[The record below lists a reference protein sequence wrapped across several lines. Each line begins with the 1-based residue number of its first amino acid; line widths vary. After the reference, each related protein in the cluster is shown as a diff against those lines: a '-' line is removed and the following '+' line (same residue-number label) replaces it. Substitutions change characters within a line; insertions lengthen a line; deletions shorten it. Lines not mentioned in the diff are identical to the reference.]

1 MVGSLLQ
8 TPKLDAGTMSYAAL
22 ERHQS
27 RLSHLEHLEAI
38 AAWDEATMMSE
49 GGGDARAEALATLR
63 GIIHDEAVKSE
74 VGEWIA
80 AAEAR
85 AGELDAWQRA
95 NVREIRRA
103 WVRATALPSALVEA
117 TSRAESKSEQ
127 AWRKL
132 RSDNDWNSFA
142 PLLAEVIGKKRETA
156 TALAERLD
164 LEPYDALLDGFE
176 PGAKSAEIALLFARL
191 GEFLPPF
198 IARVV
203 EKQKREALVRP
214 AGPFPIDEQ
223 RRLGVELMRRLG
235 FDFRRGRLDVSHHP
249 FCGGVPED
257 VRITTRYDAAD
268 FAKAMMGVLHE
279 TGHAKYEQNLPLPWL
294 GQAVGRARSMGV
306 HESQSLFLE
315 MQVSRSRE
323 FASFVA
329 PFLAEAF
336 PDSLRRS
343 PGAFEPEN
351 LHVLAT
357 RVQPSFIRVDADE
370 VTYPCHIILRF
381 EIESAL
387 VRGELAVRDVP
398 EAWDERMQR
407 LLGISTRNNFR
418 DGCMQDVHWPA
429 GLVGYFP
436 TYTLGALLAAQLFE
450 SAARDL
456 PELGAALAR
465 GDLEPL
471 DAWLRENVWSQGSLF
486 ETDEL
491 VRRATGR
498 PLDTAAFE
506 RHLERR
512 YLGAA

>member
-1 MVGSLLQ
+1 
-8 TPKLDAGTMSYAAL
+8 MSYAAL
-22 ERHQS
+22 EGHQR

-49 GGGDARAEALATLR
+49 GGGDARGEALATLR
-63 GIIHDEAVKSE
+63 GIIHDETVKPE
-74 VGEWIA
+74 VGEWVA
-80 AAEAR
+80 GAEAR
-85 AGELDAWQRA
+85 AGELDEWQLA
-95 NVREIRRA
+95 NLREIKRA

-117 TSRAESKSEQ
+117 TSRVESKSEQ
-127 AWRKL
+127 AWRRL
-132 RSDNDWNSFA
+132 RSDNDWASFE
-142 PLLAEVIGKKRETA
+142 PLLGEVMQKKREVA
-156 TALAERLD
+156 QALAERLG

-176 PGAKSAEIALLFARL
+176 PGAKSAAIATLFARL
-191 GEFLPPF
+191 GEFLPSF

-203 EKQKREALVRP
+203 EKQKGERVVRP
-214 AGPFPIDEQ
+214 AGPFPVENQ

-257 VRITTRYDAAD
+257 VRITTRYDQAD

-279 TGHAKYEQNLPLPWL
+279 TGHAKYEQNLPLAWL
-294 GQAVGRARSMGV
+294 GQGVGRARSMGV

-323 FASFVA
+323 FAGFVA
-329 PFLAEAF
+329 PLLSEAF
-336 PDSLRRS
+336 PESARRS
-343 PGAFEPEN
+343 PGAFDPNN
-351 LHVLAT
+351 LHALAT
-357 RVQPSFIRVDADE
+357 RVRPSFIRVDADE

-387 VRGELAVRDVP
+387 VRGELSVRDVP
-398 EAWDERMQR
+398 EAWDERMTR
-407 LLGISTRNNFR
+407 LLGVSTRGNFK

-450 SAARDL
+450 AAAREVN
-456 PELGAALAR
+456 ELRPGLAR
-465 GDLEPL
+465 GDLGPL
-471 DAWLRENVWSQGSLF
+471 DAWLREKIWGQGSRL
-486 ETDEL
+486 ETDAL
-491 VRRATGR
+491 VRYATGR

-512 YLGAA
+512 YLTAA